1 MLKQDTYIVKI
12 RPSFTMDKHK
22 IEICPS
28 FHYFWV
34 EQEIWASLDIYL
46 QNPKEYKKNLAEET
60 VKEVLAK
67 QSLYRFCLELL

>member
-1 MLKQDTYIVKI
+1 
-12 RPSFTMDKHK
+12 MDKHK

-46 QNPKEYKKNLAEET
+46 QNPKAYKTNWQKKPLKKSTQNK
-60 VKEVLAK
+60 VYIDSFWSFFK
-67 QSLYRFCLELL
+67 R